1 MNMMSLI
8 TDIGLEFFSLID
20 KNQIENVQKGK
31 RTLVQTIDG
40 KEHLGVYISFDNRE
54 QCLKL
59 QAIDNSIIIQVSL
72 DKIENLYQT
81 L

>member
-8 TDIGLEFFSLID
+8 TDIGLEFFSLIE
-20 KNQIENVQKGK
+20 KNEIENVQKGK

-40 KEHLGVYISFDNRE
+40 KEHLGIYISFDKRE

>member
-40 KEHLGVYISFDNRE
+40 KEHLGVYISFDNRG